1 MKRSDLTGVGLFVL
15 AAAAIFLLPRFVSDF
30 RAQQFAYVGIYFIAL
45 LGLNVLTGYTGLISL
60 GHGAFMAIGGYTTAI
75 LVSDQGLKLGG
86 HTFSADVKDVWTIPL
101 AGLVAGLIGFA
112 FGFPALRLTGLYLAL
127 ATFAIAVAM
136 SGLIKYDRFEQFT
149 GGGGGINLFESAART
164 RPVETTDPITFET
177 ISEPIKFL
185 GFEIAS
191 FNEWLYYLSWGVAL
205 LMFAVA
211 WLLLRGKSGRSFRAV
226 RDSELAAASS
236 GVNLATYKT
245 LAFGISAFYA
255 GVAGSLLAIA
265 TTFVNPDTYPIT
277 LSIFLLVGVVVGGL
291 GSLWPLVFGAIFI
304 QFLPLWAQEVSK
316 AQGAP
321 AVVYG
326 VILILLMILLP
337 GGAAGLIRRLQAL
350 SSRLP
355 SRSLS
360 RSFDFKGAAPTMRRP
375 RLLLSLLALAGAIAT
390 GATAA
395 TSADPGITAK
405 TILVGG
411 TTPLSGTASAY
422 AAVARGANAYFKYV
436 NSRGGV
442 NGRTITYK
450 TVDDGY
456 DPAKTV
462 QATQQLVEQDK
473 VFAIF
478 NSLGTEHN
486 LATRDYL
493 NAAKVPQLFVASGA
507 TTFGRDFKQYP
518 WTIGFQPSYRAEGWI
533 YGTYLARTKPGAKV
547 GVLLQNDDYGKELLA
562 GLKQGIARSKVKVV
576 ATQPFEV
583 TDRGRAVADLAAEGV
598 GRERARAL
606 RGPATTR
613 SRATSSRTGSA
624 GGR

>member
-1 MKRSDLTGVGLFVL
+1 M
-15 AAAAIFLLPRFVSDF
+15 
-30 RAQQFAYVGIYFIAL
+30 
-45 LGLNVLTGYTGLISL
+45 
-60 GHGAFMAIGGYTTAI
+60 
-75 LVSDQGLKLGG
+75 
-86 HTFSADVKDVWTIPL
+86 KDVWTIPL

-191 FNEWLYYLSWGVAL
+191 FNEWLYYLSWAVAL

-326 VILILLMILLP
+326 VILILVMILLP

-350 SSRLP
+350 
-355 SRSLS
+355 
-360 RSFDFKGAAPTMRRP
+360 T
-375 RLLLSLLALAGAIAT
+375 
-390 GATAA
+390 
-395 TSADPGITAK
+395 
-405 TILVGG
+405 
-411 TTPLSGTASAY
+411 
-422 AAVARGANAYFKYV
+422 RGY
-436 NSRGGV
+436 
-442 NGRTITYK
+442 
-450 TVDDGY
+450 
-456 DPAKTV
+456 
-462 QATQQLVEQDK
+462 
-473 VFAIF
+473 
-478 NSLGTEHN
+478 H
-486 LATRDYL
+486 
-493 NAAKVPQLFVASGA
+493 
-507 TTFGRDFKQYP
+507 
-518 WTIGFQPSYRAEGWI
+518 
-533 YGTYLARTKPGAKV
+533 
-547 GVLLQNDDYGKELLA
+547 
-562 GLKQGIARSKVKVV
+562 
-576 ATQPFEV
+576 
-583 TDRGRAVADLAAEGV
+583 RGR
-598 GRERARAL
+598 
-606 RGPATTR
+606 
-613 SRATSSRTGSA
+613 
-624 GGR
+624 